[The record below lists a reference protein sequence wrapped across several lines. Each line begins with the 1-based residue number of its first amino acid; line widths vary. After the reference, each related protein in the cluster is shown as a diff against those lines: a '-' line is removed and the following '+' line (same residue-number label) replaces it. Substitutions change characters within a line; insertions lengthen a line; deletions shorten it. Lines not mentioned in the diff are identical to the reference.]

1 LGKKPIFSP
10 FGREKT
16 SIRYKYHA
24 INGKPGA
31 TAQKPEQPEVNNEI
45 HRQKW
50 FSGSSRIEKQQRNL
64 N

>member
-31 TAQKPEQPEVNNEI
+31 TAQKPEQPEVNNEM

-50 FSGSSRIEKQQRNL
+50 FSGII
-64 N
+64 